1 MLQERPLG
9 TSAIDSTKVYYIL
22 KSNIKAYCQWN
33 LSVII
38 FRSLFSP
45 YLPTEGKQQTT
56 PPPPAQK
63 KVQKGVLPT
72 VLYIIL
78 QSRQAIIPA
87 LCVHFP
93 GGKEKRAENHLFSS
107 STQSLSLSPT
117 KNCICIWC
125 FQVNQLF
132 SATVEQGYVH
142 YKVVGNIK
150 KWPTLFSILERL
162 GSSSQLG

>member
-1 MLQERPLG
+1 MESQCNYLPFTLLPLLTNRREAVDYSSSTRAEKGTERCSPY
-9 TSAIDSTKVYYIL
+9 SAIHYITK
-22 KSNIKAYCQWN
+22 
-33 LSVII
+33 SVGNHSCIMC
-38 FRSLFSP
+38 
-45 YLPTEGKQQTT
+45 T
-56 PPPPAQK
+56 
-63 KVQKGVLPT
+63 
-72 VLYIIL
+72 
-78 QSRQAIIPA
+78 
-87 LCVHFP
+87 FP
-93 GGKEKRAENHLFSS
+93 WGKEKRAENHYFSS

>member
-1 MLQERPLG
+1 MESQCNYLPFTLLPLLTNRREAVDYSSSTRAEKGTERCSPY
-9 TSAIDSTKVYYIL
+9 SAIHYITK
-22 KSNIKAYCQWN
+22 
-33 LSVII
+33 SV
-38 FRSLFSP
+38 
-45 YLPTEGKQQTT
+45 
-56 PPPPAQK
+56 
-63 KVQKGVLPT
+63 
-72 VLYIIL
+72 
-78 QSRQAIIPA
+78 SRQSFLHYVYIS
-87 LCVHFP
+87 L

-107 STQSLSLSPT
+107 STQPLSLSPT
-117 KNCICIWC
+117 KNFICIWC